1 MGVTSGSMQ
10 RDLKKG
16 FDEFKGSFEDFLKSI
31 KFKEICE
38 YHNKTECVLWA
49 LNIEEFAERIEKTI
63 PDNLQKIIDKIY
75 KEEKE
80 DFLL

>member
-16 FDEFKGSFEDFLKSI
+16 FNKFKGNFNEFLDSQEFKN
-31 KFKEICE
+31 ICE
-38 YHNKTECVLWA
+38 EHNKTECVLWA
-49 LNIEEFAERIEKTI
+49 LNIEEFAESIEEKI
-63 PDNLQKIIDKIY
+63 PYNLQKKIDEIF